1 MSGTENHSR
10 FASIVEAAKAIPST
24 FVSSIRNFSLIDF
37 EESIAGKPGAKF
49 LQDQTANKIVSY
61 ELIIFAVIMGLFG
74 SESLDLVVLGIDF
87 YDLLSTD
94 GLLSMLASTT
104 DAVLTDGRAVSFSES
119 FLYSIISALALILAW
134 WVTLTVLIKQTFR
147 KSLSNALLGI
157 TTAWIIFIVT
167 RGLSHFILIEA
178 DWVVVWANRDL
189 VMMGQ
194 LMKEQMTQSPG
205 SAMCLDV
212 NDCYGI
218 NQNFRLWWTTYLTC
232 GLFGAAYGT
241 SSNNPAKFILG
252 FGIVVA
258 IISLI
263 ATNPTEVSYNTDV
276 VMTKILICAAI
287 TYATFAATYYYS
299 SNSEEYLVNR
309 LRSYLTIYA
318 VSIFFFAII
327 IMDPPEFVKMLAE
340 KAGGTPAQS
349 FSDAIIAGTAVPS
362 TMDKLAGNGIEAS
375 QWGGLFVN
383 LVVATAGCVLG
394 FGIGVVLAFGR
405 QSELPLFK
413 VPSVMLIELVRSGPL
428 ICWLYFAVFM
438 MPDLMDPFYDAE
450 DIIRM
455 LLMFGIFGG
464 CYIAEVLRG
473 GLQAVDSGQKEAAAA
488 LGLTPIQ
495 TKLTVELPNAV
506 RTTLPSIVSV
516 FIGLWKDTTL
526 LFIVNILDFF
536 KLAKD
541 LPNTDLRFL
550 GDFLEPLYVT
560 AVVFWV
566 FTFYLS
572 RLSMGIEKNLG
583 LVKEGG
589 GEMA

>member
-1 MSGTENHSR
+1 MSGGTENNSR
-10 FASIVEAAKAIPST
+10 FASIVEAANEIPS
-24 FVSSIRNFSLIDF
+24 SIVRGVKDFSLLDF
-37 EESIAGKPGAKF
+37 EESVAGKSGASYIN
-49 LQDQTANKIVSY
+49 DDSNKIVSY
-61 ELIIFAVIMGLFG
+61 STIGLAVILGLFA
-74 SESLDLVVLGIDF
+74 S
-87 YDLLSTD
+87 D
-94 GLLSMLASTT
+94 GLLAMLDSTT
-104 DAVLTDGRAVSFSES
+104 DAVLTDGRVVSFSES
-119 FLYSIISALALILAW
+119 FLYSIISALALIMAW

-147 KSLSNALLGI
+147 KSVSTALLGI
-157 TTAWIIFIVT
+157 STAWIIFIVT

-205 SAMCLDV
+205 SAMCIDV

-218 NQNFRLWWTTYLTC
+218 NQNFRLWWTTYLAC
-232 GLFGAAYGT
+232 SLFGAAYGT
-241 SSNNPAKFILG
+241 SDKNPLKFAFG
-252 FGIVVA
+252 FGIIAGIVT
-258 IISLI
+258 LI

-276 VMTKILICAAI
+276 VRTKILICVAI
-287 TYATFAATYYYS
+287 TYATFAASFYYS
-299 SNSEEYLVNR
+299 SNSEEYIVNR
-309 LRSYLTIYA
+309 LRSYLTMYA
-318 VSIFFFAII
+318 ISIFFFALI
-327 IMDPPEFVKMLAE
+327 IMDPPEFVKKLAE
-340 KAGGTPAQS
+340 LAGGNSAQS
-349 FSDAIIAGTAVPS
+349 FSDEIIAGTAVPS

-383 LVVATAGCVLG
+383 LIVATAGCVLG

-473 GLQAVDSGQKEAAAA
+473 GLQAVDSGQKEAAIA
-488 LGLTPIQ
+488 LGLSPIQ

-560 AVVFWV
+560 AIVFWV
-566 FTFYLS
+566 FAFYLS

>member
-1 MSGTENHSR
+1 MTGEDNTR
-10 FASIVEAAKAIPST
+10 FSPFKEFNTS
-24 FVSSIRNFSLIDF
+24 VSDWFKNFSLVDF
-37 EESIAGKPGAKF
+37 EESIAGKSGARF
-49 LQDQTANKIVSY
+49 LDENSNKIVSY
-61 ELIIFAVIMGLFG
+61 ITIGLAVILGLFG
-74 SESLDLVVLGIDF
+74 SSEFFTI
-87 YDLLSTD
+87 D
-94 GLLSMLASTT
+94 GLLAMESSTT
-104 DAVLTDGRAVSFSES
+104 DSVLNDGRVISFSES
-119 FLYSIISALALILAW
+119 FLYSIISAITLIFAW
-134 WVTLTVLIKQTFR
+134 WVTLTVLIKLTFR
-147 KSLSNALLGI
+147 KNLSNALLGF

-232 GLFGAAYGT
+232 GLLGAAYGT
-241 SSNNPAKFILG
+241 SDKNPLKFIFG
-252 FGIVVA
+252 FGILA
-258 IISLI
+258 GIISLL
-263 ATNPTEVSYNTDV
+263 ATNPTEVSYNTDT
-276 VMTKILICAAI
+276 VMTKILICILI
-287 TYATFAATYYYS
+287 TYLSFAASYYYS
-299 SNSEEYLVNR
+299 SKSEEYLVNR
-309 LRSYLTIYA
+309 FRSYLMTYA

-327 IMDPPEFVKMLAE
+327 IMDPPEFVKRLAE
-340 KAGGTPAQS
+340 FAGGEPAQE
-349 FSDAIIAGTAVPS
+349 FSDEIIAGTRVPS

-383 LVVATAGCVLG
+383 LIVATAGCVLG

-438 MPDLMDPFYDAE
+438 MPDLMDPFYNAE

-473 GLQAVDSGQKEAAAA
+473 GLQAVDSGQKEAAIA
-488 LGLTPIQ
+488 LGLSPMQ

-560 AVVFWV
+560 AIVFWV
-566 FTFYLS
+566 FAFYLS

-589 GEMA
+589 GEIA

>member
-1 MSGTENHSR
+1 MTGEDNTR
-10 FASIVEAAKAIPST
+10 FSPFKEFNTS
-24 FVSSIRNFSLIDF
+24 VSDWFTNFSLVDF
-37 EESIAGKPGAKF
+37 EESIAGKSGARF
-49 LQDQTANKIVSY
+49 LDENSNKIVSY
-61 ELIIFAVIMGLFG
+61 ITIGLAVILGLFG
-74 SESLDLVVLGIDF
+74 SSEFFTI
-87 YDLLSTD
+87 D
-94 GLLSMLASTT
+94 GLLAMESSTT
-104 DAVLTDGRAVSFSES
+104 DSVLNDGRVISFSDS
-119 FLYSIISALALILAW
+119 LLYSIISAITLIFAW
-134 WVTLTVLIKQTFR
+134 WVTLTVLIKLTFR
-147 KSLSNALLGI
+147 KNLSNALLGI

-232 GLFGAAYGT
+232 VLFGAAYGT
-241 SSNNPAKFILG
+241 SDKNPLKFVVS
-252 FGIVVA
+252 FGIIAGIVT
-258 IISLI
+258 LI
-263 ATNPTEVSYNTDV
+263 ATNPTEVSYNSDV
-276 VMTKILICAAI
+276 VLRKILICVAI
-287 TYATFAATYYYS
+287 TYATFAASFYYS

-309 LRSYLTIYA
+309 FRSYLTIYA

-327 IMDPPEFVKMLAE
+327 IMDPPEFIKKLAE
-340 KAGGTPAQS
+340 LAGGNPAQS
-349 FSDAIIAGTAVPS
+349 FSDEIIAGTAVPS

-383 LVVATAGCVLG
+383 LIVATAGCVLG

-473 GLQAVDSGQKEAAAA
+473 GLQAVDSGQKEAAMA
-488 LGLTPIQ
+488 LGLSPIQ

-566 FTFYLS
+566 FAFYLS

>member
-1 MSGTENHSR
+1 MTGEDNTR
-10 FASIVEAAKAIPST
+10 FSPFKEFNTS
-24 FVSSIRNFSLIDF
+24 VSDWFTNFSLVEF
-37 EESIAGKPGAKF
+37 EESVAGKSGASY
-49 LQDQTANKIVSY
+49 LDDNSNKIVSY
-61 ELIIFAVIMGLFG
+61 ATIGLAVILGLFG
-74 SESLDLVVLGIDF
+74 LEMQQHW
-87 YDLLSTD
+87 LLEMFTSD
-94 GLLSMLASTT
+94 GLLAMQASTT
-104 DAVLTDGRAVSFSES
+104 DAVLTDGRVVSFSES
-119 FLYSIISALALILAW
+119 FLYSIISALALIMAW
-134 WVTLTVLIKQTFR
+134 WITLTVLIKQTFR
-147 KSLSNALLGI
+147 KSVSTALLGI
-157 TTAWIIFIVT
+157 STAWIIFIVT

-205 SAMCLDV
+205 SAMCLDA

-232 GLFGAAYGT
+232 VLFGAAYGT
-241 SSNNPAKFILG
+241 SDKNPLKFLVS
-252 FGIVVA
+252 FGIIAGIVT
-258 IISLI
+258 LI
-263 ATNPTEVSYNTDV
+263 ATNPTEVSYNSDV
-276 VMTKILICAAI
+276 VLRKILICVAI
-287 TYATFAATYYYS
+287 TYATFAASFYYS

-309 LRSYLTIYA
+309 FRSYLTIYA

-327 IMDPPEFVKMLAE
+327 IMDPPEFVKKLAE
-340 KAGGTPAQS
+340 LAGGTPAQS
-349 FSDAIIAGTAVPS
+349 FSDEIIAGTAVPS

-383 LVVATAGCVLG
+383 LIVATAGCVLG

-473 GLQAVDSGQKEAAAA
+473 GLQAVDSGQKEAAMA
-488 LGLTPIQ
+488 LGLSPIQ

-566 FTFYLS
+566 FAFYLS

>member
-1 MSGTENHSR
+1 MTGEDNTR
-10 FASIVEAAKAIPST
+10 FSPFKEFNTS
-24 FVSSIRNFSLIDF
+24 VSDWFTNFSLVEF
-37 EESIAGKPGAKF
+37 EESVAGKSGAGF
-49 LQDQTANKIVSY
+49 LDENSNKIVSY
-61 ELIIFAVIMGLFG
+61 FTIGLAVILGLFG
-74 SESLDLVVLGIDF
+74 LELQQHW
-87 YDLLSTD
+87 LLELFTSD
-94 GLLSMLASTT
+94 GLLAMQASTT
-104 DAVLTDGRAVSFSES
+104 DAVLTDGRVVSFSES
-119 FLYSIISALALILAW
+119 FLYSIISALALIMAW
-134 WVTLTVLIKQTFR
+134 WITLTVLIKQTFR
-147 KSLSNALLGI
+147 KSVSTALLGI
-157 TTAWIIFIVT
+157 STASIIFIVT

-232 GLFGAAYGT
+232 VLFGAAYGT
-241 SSNNPAKFILG
+241 SDKNPLKFVFG
-252 FGIVVA
+252 FGILAGIVT
-258 IISLI
+258 LI
-263 ATNPTEVSYNTDV
+263 ATNPTEVSYNSDV
-276 VMTKILICAAI
+276 VLRKILICVAI
-287 TYATFAATYYYS
+287 TYATFAASFYYS

-309 LRSYLTIYA
+309 FRSYLTIYA

-327 IMDPPEFVKMLAE
+327 IMDPPEFVKKLAE
-340 KAGGTPAQS
+340 LAGGNPAQS
-349 FSDAIIAGTAVPS
+349 FSDEIIAGTAVPS

-383 LVVATAGCVLG
+383 LIVATAGCVLG

-473 GLQAVDSGQKEAAAA
+473 GLQAVDSGQKEAAMA
-488 LGLTPIQ
+488 LGLSPIQ

-566 FTFYLS
+566 FAFYLS

>member
-1 MSGTENHSR
+1 MTGEDNTR
-10 FASIVEAAKAIPST
+10 FSPFKEFNTS
-24 FVSSIRNFSLIDF
+24 VSDWFTNFSLVEF
-37 EESIAGKPGAKF
+37 EESVAGKSGARF
-49 LQDQTANKIVSY
+49 LDENSNKMVSY
-61 ELIIFAVIMGLFG
+61 ITIGLAVILGLFG
-74 SESLDLVVLGIDF
+74 SSEFFTI
-87 YDLLSTD
+87 D
-94 GLLSMLASTT
+94 GLLAMLDSTT
-104 DAVLTDGRAVSFSES
+104 DQVLTDGRTVTFSES
-119 FLYSIISALALILAW
+119 ALYSGISALALIMAW
-134 WVTLTVLIKQTFR
+134 WVTLTVAIKQTFR
-147 KSLSNALLGI
+147 KSVSTALLGFS
-157 TTAWIIFIVT
+157 TAWIIFIVT

-194 LMKEQMTQSPG
+194 LMKEQMTQSPD

-232 GLFGAAYGT
+232 VLFGAAYGT
-241 SSNNPAKFILG
+241 SDKNPLKFVFG
-252 FGIVVA
+252 FGILAGIVT
-258 IISLI
+258 LI

-276 VMTKILICAAI
+276 VLSKILICVAI
-287 TYATFAATYYYS
+287 TYATFAASFYYS
-299 SNSEEYLVNR
+299 SNSEEYMVNR
-309 LRSYLTIYA
+309 FRSYLTIYA

-327 IMDPPEFVKMLAE
+327 IMDPPEFVKKLAE
-340 KAGGTPAQS
+340 LAGGNPAQS
-349 FSDAIIAGTAVPS
+349 FSDEIIAGTAVPS

-383 LVVATAGCVLG
+383 LIVATAGCVLG

-473 GLQAVDSGQKEAAAA
+473 GLQAVDSGQKEAAIA
-488 LGLTPIQ
+488 LGLSPMQ

-560 AVVFWV
+560 AIVFWV
-566 FTFYLS
+566 FAFYLS

>member
-1 MSGTENHSR
+1 MTGEDNTR
-10 FASIVEAAKAIPST
+10 FSPFKEFNTS
-24 FVSSIRNFSLIDF
+24 VSDWFTNFSLVDF
-37 EESIAGKPGAKF
+37 EESIAGKSGARF
-49 LQDQTANKIVSY
+49 LDENSNKIVSY
-61 ELIIFAVIMGLFG
+61 ITIGLAVILGLFG
-74 SESLDLVVLGIDF
+74 SSEFFTI
-87 YDLLSTD
+87 D
-94 GLLSMLASTT
+94 GLLAMESSTT
-104 DAVLTDGRAVSFSES
+104 DSVLNDGRVISFSDS
-119 FLYSIISALALILAW
+119 LLYSIISAITLIFAW
-134 WVTLTVLIKQTFR
+134 WVTLTVLIKLTFR
-147 KSLSNALLGI
+147 KNLSNALLGF

-232 GLFGAAYGT
+232 VLFGAAYGT
-241 SSNNPAKFILG
+241 SDKNPLKFVFG
-252 FGIVVA
+252 FGILAGIVT
-258 IISLI
+258 LI
-263 ATNPTEVSYNTDV
+263 AINPTEVSYNTDV
-276 VMTKILICAAI
+276 VLRKILICVAI
-287 TYATFAATYYYS
+287 TYATFAASFYYS

-309 LRSYLTIYA
+309 FRSYLTIYA

-327 IMDPPEFVKMLAE
+327 IMDPPEFIKKLAE
-340 KAGGTPAQS
+340 LAGGNPAQS
-349 FSDAIIAGTAVPS
+349 FSDEIIAGTAVPS

-383 LVVATAGCVLG
+383 LIVATAGCVLG

-473 GLQAVDSGQKEAAAA
+473 GLQAVDSGQKEAAMA
-488 LGLTPIQ
+488 LGLSPIQ

-566 FTFYLS
+566 FAFYLS

>member
-1 MSGTENHSR
+1 MTGEDNTR
-10 FASIVEAAKAIPST
+10 
-24 FVSSIRNFSLIDF
+24 VSPFKEFTNSFSDRLTNFSLVEF
-37 EESIAGKPGAKF
+37 EESVAGKSGAKF
-49 LQDQTANKIVSY
+49 LDENSNKIVSY
-61 ELIIFAVIMGLFG
+61 ATIGLAVIIGLFG
-74 SESLDLVVLGIDF
+74 LEMQQHW
-87 YDLLSTD
+87 LLEMLTSD
-94 GLLSMLASTT
+94 GLLAMQASTT
-104 DAVLTDGRAVSFSES
+104 DAVLTDGRVVSFSES
-119 FLYSIISALALILAW
+119 FLYSTISALALIMAW

-147 KSLSNALLGI
+147 KSVSTALLGI
-157 TTAWIIFIVT
+157 STAWIIFIVT
-167 RGLSHFILIEA
+167 RGLSHFFLIEA

-205 SAMCLDV
+205 SAMCIDT

-241 SSNNPAKFILG
+241 SNKNPLKFVVG
-252 FGIVVA
+252 FGILA
-258 IISLI
+258 GIITLI

-276 VMTKILICAAI
+276 VTTKILICVAI
-287 TYATFAATYYYS
+287 TYATFAASFYYS
-299 SNSEEYLVNR
+299 SNSEEYIVNR

-318 VSIFFFAII
+318 ISIFFFALI
-327 IMDPPEFVKMLAE
+327 IMDPPQFVKKLAE
-340 KAGGTPAQS
+340 LAGGNPAQS
-349 FSDAIIAGTAVPS
+349 FSDEIIAGTAVPS

-383 LVVATAGCVLG
+383 LIVATAGCVLG

-473 GLQAVDSGQKEAAAA
+473 GLQAVDSGQKEAAMA
-488 LGLTPIQ
+488 LGLSPIQ
-495 TKLTVELPNAV
+495 TKMTVELPNAV

-560 AVVFWV
+560 AIVFWV
-566 FTFYLS
+566 FAFYLS

>member
-1 MSGTENHSR
+1 MTGEDNTR
-10 FASIVEAAKAIPST
+10 FSPFKEFNTS
-24 FVSSIRNFSLIDF
+24 VSDWFTNFSLVEF
-37 EESIAGKPGAKF
+37 EESVAGKSGARF
-49 LQDQTANKIVSY
+49 LDENSNKMVSY
-61 ELIIFAVIMGLFG
+61 ITIGLAVILGLFG
-74 SESLDLVVLGIDF
+74 SSEFFTI
-87 YDLLSTD
+87 D
-94 GLLSMLASTT
+94 GLLAMESSTT
-104 DAVLTDGRAVSFSES
+104 DSVLNDGRVISFSDS
-119 FLYSIISALALILAW
+119 LLYSIISAITLIFAW
-134 WVTLTVLIKQTFR
+134 WVTLTVLIKLTFR
-147 KSLSNALLGI
+147 KNLSNALLGF

-232 GLFGAAYGT
+232 VLFGAAYGT
-241 SSNNPAKFILG
+241 SDKNPLKFVFG
-252 FGIVVA
+252 FGILAGIVT
-258 IISLI
+258 LI
-263 ATNPTEVSYNTDV
+263 ATNPTEVSYNSDV
-276 VMTKILICAAI
+276 VLRKILICVAI
-287 TYATFAATYYYS
+287 TYATFAASFYYS

-309 LRSYLTIYA
+309 FRSYLTIYA

-327 IMDPPEFVKMLAE
+327 IMDPPEFVKKLAE
-340 KAGGTPAQS
+340 LAGGNPAQS
-349 FSDAIIAGTAVPS
+349 FSDEIIAGTAVPS

-383 LVVATAGCVLG
+383 LIVATAGCVLG

-473 GLQAVDSGQKEAAAA
+473 GLQAVDSGQKEAAMA
-488 LGLTPIQ
+488 LGLSPIQ

-566 FTFYLS
+566 FAFYLS

-589 GEMA
+589 GEIA

>member
-1 MSGTENHSR
+1 MTGEDNTR
-10 FASIVEAAKAIPST
+10 FSPFKEFNTS
-24 FVSSIRNFSLIDF
+24 VSDWFTNFSLVEF
-37 EESIAGKPGAKF
+37 EESVAGKSGASY
-49 LQDQTANKIVSY
+49 LDDNSNKIVSY
-61 ELIIFAVIMGLFG
+61 ATIGLAVILGLFG
-74 SESLDLVVLGIDF
+74 FEMQQHW
-87 YDLLSTD
+87 LLEIFTSD
-94 GLLSMLASTT
+94 GLLVMLGSTT
-104 DAVLTDGRAVSFSES
+104 DAVLADGRVVSFSES
-119 FLYSIISALALILAW
+119 FLYSIISALALIMAW
-134 WVTLTVLIKQTFR
+134 WITLTVLIKQTFR
-147 KSLSNALLGI
+147 KSVSTALLGI
-157 TTAWIIFIVT
+157 STAWIIFIVT

-205 SAMCLDV
+205 SAMCLDA

-232 GLFGAAYGT
+232 VLFGAAYGT
-241 SSNNPAKFILG
+241 SDKNPLKFVVS
-252 FGIVVA
+252 FGIIAGIVT
-258 IISLI
+258 LI
-263 ATNPTEVSYNTDV
+263 AINPTEVSYNSDV
-276 VMTKILICAAI
+276 VLRKILICVAI
-287 TYATFAATYYYS
+287 TYATFAASFYYS

-309 LRSYLTIYA
+309 FRSYLTIYA

-327 IMDPPEFVKMLAE
+327 IMDPPEFVKKLAE
-340 KAGGTPAQS
+340 LAGGTPAQS
-349 FSDAIIAGTAVPS
+349 FSDEIIAGTAVPS

-383 LVVATAGCVLG
+383 LIVATAGCVLG

-473 GLQAVDSGQKEAAAA
+473 GLQAVDSGQKEAAMA
-488 LGLTPIQ
+488 LGLSPIQ

-566 FTFYLS
+566 FAFYLS